1 MSLYN
6 FNILSHK
13 TYEIL
18 IYEFLQQKKQE
29 EIFVMNI
36 IIAGDGKVGSML
48 TRQLSAEG
56 YDITLIDANPKV
68 LESTE
73 EMYDIMAVQGNC
85 ATMEVLE
92 QAGVKD
98 ADLLIAATSADEIN
112 LLCCLTAHSMN
123 RKLHT
128 IARIRNP
135 EYTDQIMKM
144 REVFPLSLT
153 INPEKQA
160 ALEIERLL
168 KYPGFL
174 KRDTFAKGRVEIVEL
189 RVDANSPLC
198 DHTLADLDSVVGCKV
213 LVCAVLREGSA
224 VAPDGNYTLLAGDR
238 IFVTAPTD
246 TLETLL
252 KNLNII
258 THKVRRV
265 LICGGGRLCYYL
277 AKQLERSGI
286 SVRVI
291 EQDYD
296 RCVHL
301 ANLLP
306 GVTVIHGDASDE
318 RLLESEGMDDCD
330 ALVTMTGLDELNMV
344 ISLQGTIR
352 KVPQVITK
360 LGRVDN
366 SHILDRLPIGS
377 TISPKQLCCNTIVRY
392 VRALRNQ
399 TGAAQTVHTIAD
411 GHAEALEF
419 RVDENTKHTG
429 EPLKKLHIKKN
440 VLVVCITHGG
450 NQEIPGGDS
459 SFEKGDTVIIVT
471 SGDVVIY
478 QLNDIFEA

>member
-1 MSLYN
+1 M
-6 FNILSHK
+6 K
-13 TYEIL
+13 
-18 IYEFLQQKKQE
+18 
-29 EIFVMNI
+29 I

-56 YDITLIDANPKV
+56 YDITLVDANPKV

-92 QAGVKD
+92 RAGVKE

-123 RKLHT
+123 KKLHT

-135 EYTDQIMKM
+135 EYTDQIIKM
-144 REVFPLSLT
+144 REVFPLSMT

-160 ALEIERLL
+160 AVEIERLL

-189 RVDANSPLC
+189 RVDAGSPLC
-198 DHTLADLDSVVGCKV
+198 NHTLADLDSVVGCKV
-213 LVCAVLREGSA
+213 LVCAALREGSA

-238 IFVTAPTD
+238 IFVTAPTE
-246 TLETLL
+246 TLQTLL

-258 THKVRRV
+258 THKVKRV
-265 LICGGGRLCYYL
+265 MLCGGGRLCYYL
-277 AKQLERSGI
+277 AKQLEKSGI
-286 SVRVI
+286 AVRLI
-291 EQDYD
+291 EQNYD
-296 RCVHL
+296 RCVQL
-301 ANLLP
+301 ANMLP

-318 RLLESEGMDDCD
+318 RLLESEGMDECD

-352 KVPQVITK
+352 HVPQVITK

-377 TISPKQLCCNTIVRY
+377 TISPKQLCCNAIVRY

-419 RVDENTKHTG
+419 RVEESTKHTG
-429 EPLKKLHIKKN
+429 EPLKNLHLKKN
-440 VLVVCITHGG
+440 VLVVCITHRGR
-450 NQEIPGGDS
+450 QEIPGGDS
-459 SFEKGDTVIIVT
+459 FYEKGDTVIIVT

-478 QLNDIFEA
+478 QFNDIFEA